1 LIPLAALLLLV
12 YPAAPLRPA
21 PLPPVPPQEIAVPAN
36 DGWVTDLA
44 GFLSAAQEASLEE
57 AMESYKQG
65 SGHDVAVLT
74 VPSLEG
80 APIERFALEVG
91 RTWKLGR
98 AGADDSALLV
108 VARSERKLRIEVGR
122 GAEGD
127 LTDAIAGRIIRNVI
141 SPSFKQGRFYDGLR
155 EGVEAIHAA
164 MGGDYAPLERHPQ
177 RARETG
183 IAALLPLLF
192 ALLFFVALG
201 VSARRARRHGVGGSV
216 LPWIL
221 MGHAMGS
228 RGGRGGFGGGGGF
241 GGFSGGGGFSGFG
254 GGGGF
259 SGGGASGGW

>member
-1 LIPLAALLLLV
+1 LSPLAALLLLSLA
-12 YPAAPLRPA
+12 AAPQSIQ
-21 PLPPVPPQEIAVPAN
+21 VPSD

-44 GFLSAAQEASLEE
+44 GMLTPAQEASLEE

-74 VPSLEG
+74 VPSLDG

-91 RTWKLGR
+91 RAWKLGR
-98 AGADDSALLV
+98 EGEDDSALLV
-108 VARSERKLRIEVGR
+108 VAKAERKLRIEVGR

-127 LTDAIAGRIIRNVI
+127 LTDAIAGRIIRDI
-141 SPSFKQGRFYDGLR
+141 LTPRFKQGRFYDGLR

-164 MGGDYAPLERHPQ
+164 MGGDYAPLERHPPQ
-177 RARETG
+177 AQAPG
-183 IAALLPLLF
+183 AAALLPLFF
-192 ALLFFVALG
+192 ALFFFVALAA
-201 VSARRARRHGVGGSV
+201 SARRARRHGGVGGSA

-221 MGHAMGS
+221 LGHSMGS
-228 RGGRGGFGGGGGF
+228 RGRGGLGGGGF
-241 GGFSGGGGFSGFG
+241 GGFGGGGGFSGFG

>member
-1 LIPLAALLLLV
+1 MSLLVVCLALAAL
-12 YPAAPLRPA
+12 AAPPA
-21 PLPPVPPQEIAVPAN
+21 PGQSIEVPRN

-44 GFLSAAQEASLEE
+44 GLLTSAQEASLEE

-65 SGHDVAVLT
+65 SGHDVALLT
-74 VPSLEG
+74 VPTLAG

-91 RTWKLGR
+91 RTWKMGR

-108 VARSERKLRIEVGR
+108 VAQAERKLRIEVGR
-122 GAEGD
+122 GGEGD
-127 LTDAIAGRIIRNVI
+127 LTDALAGRIIREVI

-164 MGGDYAPLERHPQ
+164 LGGDYSPLDRAPQGPGQSGLL
-177 RARETG
+177 
-183 IAALLPLLF
+183 ALVPVLIVLVLLL
-192 ALLFFVALG
+192 ALASG
-201 VSARRARRHGVGGSV
+201 SRRSRRGGGSA

-221 MGHAMGS
+221 LGQALGS
-228 RGGRGGFGGGGGF
+228 SGRGRGGFGGGF
-241 GGFSGGGGFSGFG
+241 GRGGGFSGFG

>member
-1 LIPLAALLLLV
+1 VSLLAALLLL
-12 YPAAPLRPA
+12 PLAAP
-21 PLPPVPPQEIAVPAN
+21 QSIDVPAN

-44 GFLSAAQEASLEE
+44 GLLTPAQEASLEE

-74 VPSLEG
+74 VPSLDG

-98 AGADDSALLV
+98 EGVDDSALLV
-108 VARSERKLRIEVGR
+108 VAKAERKLRIEVGR

-127 LTDAIAGRIIRNVI
+127 LTDAISGRIIRDI
-141 SPSFKQGRFYDGLR
+141 LTPRFKQGRFYDGLR

-164 MGGDYAPLERHPQ
+164 MGGDYAPLERHPA
-177 RARETG
+177 RGRETG
-183 IAALLPLLF
+183 LVALFPMLF
-192 ALLFFVALG
+192 ALLFFIALAA
-201 VSARRARRHGVGGSV
+201 SARRARRRGGVGGSA

-221 MGHAMGS
+221 LGQAMGS
-228 RGGRGGFGGGGGF
+228 RGRGGFGGGGF
-241 GGFSGGGGFSGFG
+241 GGGGFGGGGFSGFG